1 MIHFR
6 VGLPL
11 VGDQMHAPI
20 GCGTAKTKT
29 FLRRKTQD
37 QVGGSERLPLVG
49 PGQTKNHQKGDPTPA
64 NLPAGFQ
71 AHPSMRICC
80 VPHGCSGDRQRGPG
94 MAGDSRGP
102 DDCASVRINRLHY
115 RVRSEL
121 D

>member
-71 AHPSMRICC
+71 AHPSMRICWRA
-80 VPHGCSGDRQRGPG
+80 PY
-94 MAGDSRGP
+94 SRY
-102 DDCASVRINRLHY
+102 A
-115 RVRSEL
+115 EL
-121 D
+121 QVH